1 MLLLGVMCIAGNW
14 ISVVFWVCYIELLL
28 LCPQVQFSRN
38 AARDFENYK
47 HYVLRRQCWNRDRN
61 IKRLCT
67 ADIYRKRGRP
77 FSLWRKVFA
86 RNVIPRFPYISA
98 VPTCIYIWAGGNH
111 GGKNLL
117 SWMVRI
123 WKRIVS
129 RIYPF
134 WRNQKSWRLIERR
147 ETYKINV
154 ACW

>member
-98 VPTCIYIWAGGNH
+98 VATCIYIWAGGESRWKKSAQLN
-111 GGKNLL
+111 GAYLKKNCFENL
-117 SWMVRI
+117 
-123 WKRIVS
+123 
-129 RIYPF
+129 PF
-134 WRNQKSWRLIERR
+134 LTKSWRLIERR

>member
-1 MLLLGVMCIAGNW
+1 MLLGVMCIAGNW

-77 FSLWRKVFA
+77 FSLTKGLRSKRYTSLSVYIRSGNLHLHLGGGGITVEKICSAEWCVFEKELFRESTLFDEIVA
-86 RNVIPRFPYISA
+86 SNRTA
-98 VPTCIYIWAGGNH
+98 W
-111 GGKNLL
+111 NL
-117 SWMVRI
+117 
-123 WKRIVS
+123 
-129 RIYPF
+129 
-134 WRNQKSWRLIERR
+134 
-147 ETYKINV
+147 
-154 ACW
+154 

>member
-77 FSLWRKVFA
+77 FSLTKGLRSKRYTSLSV
-86 RNVIPRFPYISA
+86 YIRSA
-98 VPTCIYIWAGGNH
+98 NLHLYLGGGESRWKKSAQLN
-111 GGKNLL
+111 GAYL
-117 SWMVRI
+117 
-123 WKRIVS
+123 KRIVS